1 MKKSFLVL
9 LIMSSLFGKNDW
21 MSEREKKERLED
33 LKKERSILK
42 HQKIY
47 EQNFNDL
54 RVERARI
61 KHVYGENKK
70 EKLK

>member
-21 MSEREKKERLED
+21 MSEKEKKERLED
-33 LKKERSILK
+33 LKKERAVLK
-42 HQKIY
+42 RQKTY
-47 EQNFNDL
+47 EHNFSSL

-61 KHVYGENKK
+61 KNVYGENKK

>member
-21 MSEREKKERLED
+21 MSEKEKKERLED
-33 LKKERSILK
+33 LKKERAVLK
-42 HQKIY
+42 RQKTY
-47 EQNFNDL
+47 EQNFSSL